1 MSRTSDLILRGV
13 YIAAGVTVI
22 VAAVLQSATRTTL
35 LFPVVLGALLI
46 VQGVSG
52 A

>member
-1 MSRTSDLILRGV
+1 MSRTSDMILRGV
-13 YIAAGVTVI
+13 YIVAGVAVI
-22 VAAVLQSATRTTL
+22 VAAMLQSTARTTL

-52 A
+52 T

>member
-1 MSRTSDLILRGV
+1 MSRTGNLILRSV
-13 YIAAGVTVI
+13 YIAAGVAVI
-22 VAAVLQSATRTTL
+22 IAAMPQSAPRTTL